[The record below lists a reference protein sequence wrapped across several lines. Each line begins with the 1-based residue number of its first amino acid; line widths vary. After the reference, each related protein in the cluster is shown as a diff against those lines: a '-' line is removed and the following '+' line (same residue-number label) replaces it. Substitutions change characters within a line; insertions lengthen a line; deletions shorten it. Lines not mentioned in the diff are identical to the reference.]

1 MTSWTQ
7 EDLERVQEALAS
19 GERSVTFA
27 DGRKIEYQ
35 TAADLMKVRN
45 QIRAELA
52 AGDPGRT
59 LRRATVA
66 RMGRRR

>member
-1 MTSWTQ
+1 MWTEADRESVRQ
-7 EDLERVQEALAS
+7 ALAS

-35 TAADLMKVRN
+35 TTREMLELLDRIK
-45 QIRAELA
+45 AELA
-52 AGDPGRT
+52 STDPTRN